1 MDMTPSS
8 PAVRRFAQ
16 MLAVAVMAL
25 SLGATRASASPDAD
39 VLVASGTLDDHYL
52 DRDLFHIGEF
62 WMQVPSKT
70 QFHRWLLDGMNRRVD
85 ILITT
90 DPKRFSDEKNVRILD
105 GTLMHQTAPKPTAS
119 SVDVKGAL
127 PDGNLA
133 VVHVLFLKDET
144 TGTFGPITF
153 ETSDFATA
161 SKFDAY
167 DDRHI
172 AIIIKIE

>member
-1 MDMTPSS
+1 MNSS
-8 PAVRRFAQ
+8 SISVRRLLQ
-16 MLAVAVMAL
+16 IVILAFVVI
-25 SLGATRASASPDAD
+25 GVGTTRASAASGAD
-39 VLVASGTLDDHYL
+39 VIVASGTLDDHYL

-62 WMQVPSKT
+62 WMQVPANT
-70 QFHRWLLDGMNRRVD
+70 QFHRWLMEGMNRRVV
-85 ILITT
+85 ILLANDTR
-90 DPKRFSDEKNVRILD
+90 RFSDEKNVRILD